1 MQSRD
6 RAKIACLVKSLALFE
21 ICPLAN
27 CLCKPIAYIIDV
39 SIHSSSLVLGMK
51 WLADRLPLWLS
62 W

>member
-1 MQSRD
+1 M
-6 RAKIACLVKSLALFE
+6 SLALFE